1 VYILGNLVIKVLQVK
16 SNHSIILNAGIFG
29 KLCYSEGELFFCFSK
44 ESDMNDSAVNMD
56 AQSLLKP
63 LPKAFNKKKFTIS
76 YGVVNNPV
84 LSEIQNLSKKQCLG
98 KNPWPEIDK
107 INAWMITAETATFM
121 KWGGLGMIASELP
134 EAFNAAFGSNGDRLS
149 VVTPLYVGDTGKKKA
164 SLAGNI
170 YLGGE
175 NKQIQ
180 LKKAKVIVV
189 PFVGDR
195 QTLNKYKVTVYTGSF
210 NDTDYIFL
218 ENERFF
224 SINPHKDNPSAQD
237 GCYVMNQFGIN
248 EVERFA
254 FLSKAVY
261 ELLKEIFDGK
271 LNSIKAPNVIIAND
285 WHSGALSG
293 LTKYFTNA
301 QVEALRM
308 TPTLAEKLKTL
319 PIVHIAHHLG
329 YQGWD
334 YDNTSKILNSL
345 YENTATL
352 VFKNAKAIK
361 NSNPRAVN
369 TLIVSDCY
377 NQASCN
383 FHLADRVVT
392 VSKNYME
399 EVSKELGF
407 GFDFRDILKIR
418 KDHRNFFGIV
428 NGYEK
433 KLISPNRNKIE
444 AVNTY
449 FKDFDFKVF
458 DEHMLETKNHNKVEF
473 IRLISKIASDSDY
486 KKSVIPL
493 IDTYQFED
501 ISKSVKNPAET
512 PIFCATSRLV
522 EQKGYD
528 IAAQAILKLVHE
540 FDNVEKELPVFVM
553 GGAGD
558 DVNFAVLTGLKDKV
572 SQINPEA
579 GKRIFVFCGYRDQF
593 AYAVQLASDF
603 YLMPCRFEPCGL
615 TQMEA
620 MAKGALPVAMSTGG
634 LVDTIDD
641 GINGFRTE
649 VFFTEG
655 RRVYGSNLTAKRL
668 KNNVNAYAETLSKAL
683 NTFYNN
689 PETIMQMKK
698 NAMVKD
704 FGWDVEGGSLYK
716 YYNLLRFGH
725 L

>member
-1 VYILGNLVIKVLQVK
+1 M
-16 SNHSIILNAGIFG
+16 NA
-29 KLCYSEGELFFCFSK
+29 
-44 ESDMNDSAVNMD
+44 NAVNFD
-56 AQSLLKP
+56 VQNQLRS
-63 LPKAFNKKKFTIS
+63 LPKAFNKKKFVLS
-76 YGVVNNPV
+76 YNVVNNPI

-98 KNPWPEIDK
+98 KNPWPEIQK
-107 INAWMITAETATFM
+107 INSWMISAETATFM

-134 EAFNAAFGSNGDRLS
+134 EVFNHVFGKNGEQLS
-149 VVTPLYVGDTGKKKA
+149 VVTPMYLGDTKKKKA
-164 SLAGNI
+164 AFEGDV
-170 YLGGE
+170 YTGTE
-175 NKQIQ
+175 NKKIQ
-180 LKKAKVIVV
+180 LKKIRVITV
-189 PFVGDR
+189 PFAADR
-195 QTLNKYKVTVYTGSF
+195 PALHKFKVTVYTGVF
-210 NDTDYIFL
+210 NNTNYIFL
-218 ENERFF
+218 ANDRFF
-224 SINPHKDNPSAQD
+224 SINPHPDNPSAQD
-237 GCYVMNQFGIN
+237 GCYVMNEFGIN

-254 FLSKAVY
+254 FFSKAVY
-261 ELLKEIFDGK
+261 ELLKEIFEGK
-271 LNSIKAPNVIIAND
+271 IKDISRPNVLIAND

-293 LTKYFTNA
+293 LTKYFTKA
-301 QVEALRM
+301 QIEAQRM
-308 TPTLAEKLKTL
+308 SPELAEKMKAL
-319 PIVHIAHHLG
+319 PIVHVAHHLG

-334 YDNTSKILNSL
+334 YDNTSRILNSL

-361 NSNPRAVN
+361 NSNPRATN

-433 KLISPNRNKIE
+433 KLISPNKEKIE
-444 AVNTY
+444 GLNTY
-449 FKDFDFKVF
+449 FQGFDFRVF
-458 DEHMLETKNHNKVEF
+458 DENSLEAKNHNKAEF
-473 IRLISKIASDSDY
+473 IKLISKIAADPDY

-493 IDTYQFED
+493 IDIYKFED
-501 ISKSVKNPAET
+501 ISQSVKNPAET

-528 IAAQAILKLVHE
+528 IAAQAILKLIHE
-540 FDNVEKELPVFVM
+540 FDDFKKELPIFVM

-558 DVNFAVLTGLKDKV
+558 DTNFAILTHLKDKI
-572 SQINPEA
+572 SQINPKA
-579 GKRIFVFCGYRDQF
+579 GERIFVFRGYRDQF

-634 LVDTIDD
+634 LVDTVDD
-641 GINGFRTE
+641 GVNGFRTE

-655 RRVYGSNLTAKRL
+655 RRVYGNNLTAKRL
-668 KNNVNAYAETLSKAL
+668 KNNVNAYAETLQKVL
-683 NTFYNN
+683 DTFYNN
-689 PETIMQMKK
+689 PQTITEMKK
-698 NAMVKD
+698 NAMIKN
-704 FGWDVEGGSLYK
+704 FGWDVEDGSLYK

>member
-1 VYILGNLVIKVLQVK
+1 M
-16 SNHSIILNAGIFG
+16 NA
-29 KLCYSEGELFFCFSK
+29 
-44 ESDMNDSAVNMD
+44 NAVNFDIQNM
-56 AQSLLKP
+56 LKP
-63 LPKAFNKKKFTIS
+63 LSRAFNKKKLVLS
-76 YGVVNNPV
+76 YGVVNNPI

-98 KNPWPEIDK
+98 KSPWPEINK
-107 INAWMITAETATFM
+107 INSWMISAETATFM

-134 EAFNAAFGSNGDRLS
+134 ESFNTVFGKNGDCLT
-149 VVTPLYVGDTGKKKA
+149 VVTPLYLGDTKKKKA
-164 SLAGNI
+164 SLDGEVYTGA
-170 YLGGE
+170 E
-175 NKQIQ
+175 NKQIK
-180 LKKAKVIVV
+180 LKKIKVITV
-189 PFVGDR
+189 PFAGDR
-195 QTLNKYKVTVYTGSF
+195 QALNKYKVTVYTGKF
-210 NDTDYIFL
+210 ENTDYIFL
-218 ENERFF
+218 SNDRFF
-224 SINPHKDNPSAQD
+224 SINPHPNNPPAQD
-237 GCYVMNQFGIN
+237 GCYVMNEFGIN

-271 LNSIKAPNVIIAND
+271 IKEIIEPNAVIAND

-301 QVEALRM
+301 QVESQRM
-308 TPTLAEKLKTL
+308 KPDLADKLKNL
-319 PIVHIAHHLG
+319 PIVHVAHHLG

-433 KLISPNRNKIE
+433 KLISPNKDKIE
-444 AVNTY
+444 GLNKY
-449 FKDFDFKVF
+449 FKGFDFKIY
-458 DEHMLETKNHNKVEF
+458 DENALEAKNHNKAEF
-473 IRLISKIASDSDY
+473 IRLISKIAADPDY
-486 KKSVIPL
+486 KQEVIPL
-493 IDTYQFED
+493 IDTYKFDD
-501 ISKSVKNPAET
+501 IAKSVKNLAET

-528 IAAQAILKLVHE
+528 IAAQAILKLVQDFE
-540 FDNVEKELPVFVM
+540 KLKKELPIFVM

-558 DVNFAVLTGLKDKV
+558 SNNYEILTKLKDKV
-572 SQINPEA
+572 AEINAEA
-579 GKRIFVFCGYRDQF
+579 GRRIFVFRGYRDQF
-593 AYAVQLASDF
+593 AYAIQLAADF

-620 MAKGALPVAMSTGG
+620 MAKGTLPVAMSTGG
-634 LVDTIDD
+634 LVDTVED
-641 GINGFRTE
+641 GVNGFRTE

-668 KNNVNAYAETLSKAL
+668 KNNVNAYAETLQKAL
-683 NTFYNN
+683 DIFYNK
-689 PETIMQMKK
+689 PETITEMKR

-704 FGWDVEGGSLYK
+704 FGWDVEGGSVYK

>member
-1 VYILGNLVIKVLQVK
+1 M
-16 SNHSIILNAGIFG
+16 NA
-29 KLCYSEGELFFCFSK
+29 
-44 ESDMNDSAVNMD
+44 NAVNFD
-56 AQSLLKP
+56 VQNQLRP
-63 LPKAFNKKKFTIS
+63 LPKAFNKKKFVLS
-76 YGVVNNPV
+76 YNVVNNPI

-98 KNPWPEIDK
+98 KNPWPEIQK
-107 INAWMITAETATFM
+107 INSWMISAETATFM

-134 EAFNAAFGSNGDRLS
+134 EVFNHVFGKNGEQLS
-149 VVTPLYVGDTGKKKA
+149 VVTPMYLGDTKKKKA
-164 SLAGNI
+164 AFEGDV
-170 YLGGE
+170 YTGTE
-175 NKQIQ
+175 NKKIQ
-180 LKKAKVIVV
+180 LKKIRVITV
-189 PFVGDR
+189 PFAADR
-195 QTLNKYKVTVYTGSF
+195 PALHKFKVTVYTGVF
-210 NDTDYIFL
+210 NNTNYIFL
-218 ENERFF
+218 ANDRFF
-224 SINPHKDNPSAQD
+224 SINPHPDNPSAQD
-237 GCYVMNQFGIN
+237 GCYVMNEFGIN

-254 FLSKAVY
+254 FFSKAVY
-261 ELLKEIFDGK
+261 ELLKEIFEGK
-271 LNSIKAPNVIIAND
+271 IKDISRPNVLIAND

-293 LTKYFTNA
+293 LTKYFTKA
-301 QVEALRM
+301 QIEAQRM
-308 TPTLAEKLKTL
+308 SPELAEKMKAL
-319 PIVHIAHHLG
+319 PIVHVAHHLG

-334 YDNTSKILNSL
+334 YDNTSRILNSL

-361 NSNPRAVN
+361 NSNPRATN

-433 KLISPNRNKIE
+433 KLISPNKEKIE
-444 AVNTY
+444 GLNTY
-449 FKDFDFKVF
+449 FQGFDFRVF
-458 DEHMLETKNHNKVEF
+458 DENSLEAKNHNKAEF
-473 IRLISKIASDSDY
+473 IKLISKIAADPDY

-493 IDTYQFED
+493 IDIYKFED
-501 ISKSVKNPAET
+501 ISQSVKNPAET

-528 IAAQAILKLVHE
+528 IAAQAILKLIHE
-540 FDNVEKELPVFVM
+540 FDDFKKELPIFVM

-558 DVNFAVLTGLKDKV
+558 DTNFAILTHLKDKI
-572 SQINPEA
+572 SQINPKA
-579 GKRIFVFCGYRDQF
+579 GDRIFVFRGYRDQF

-634 LVDTIDD
+634 LVDTVDD
-641 GINGFRTE
+641 GVNGFRTE

-655 RRVYGSNLTAKRL
+655 RRVYGNNLTAKRL
-668 KNNVNAYAETLSKAL
+668 KNNVNAYAETLQKVL
-683 NTFYNN
+683 DTFYNN
-689 PETIMQMKK
+689 PQTITEMKK
-698 NAMVKD
+698 NAMIKN
-704 FGWDVEGGSLYK
+704 FGWDVEDGSLYK
-716 YYNLLRFGH
+716 YYHLLRFGH

>member
-1 VYILGNLVIKVLQVK
+1 M
-16 SNHSIILNAGIFG
+16 NA
-29 KLCYSEGELFFCFSK
+29 
-44 ESDMNDSAVNMD
+44 NAVNFD
-56 AQSLLKP
+56 VQNQLRP
-63 LPKAFNKKKFTIS
+63 LPKAFNKKKFVLS
-76 YGVVNNPV
+76 YNVVNNPI

-98 KNPWPEIDK
+98 KNPWPEIQK
-107 INAWMITAETATFM
+107 INSWMISAETATFM

-134 EAFNAAFGSNGDRLS
+134 EVFNHVFGKNGEQLS
-149 VVTPLYVGDTGKKKA
+149 VVTPMYLGDTKKKKA
-164 SLAGNI
+164 AFEGDV
-170 YLGGE
+170 YTGTE
-175 NKQIQ
+175 NKKIQ
-180 LKKAKVIVV
+180 LKKIRVITV
-189 PFVGDR
+189 PFAADR
-195 QTLNKYKVTVYTGSF
+195 PALHKFKVTVYTGVF
-210 NDTDYIFL
+210 NNTNYIFL
-218 ENERFF
+218 ANDRFF
-224 SINPHKDNPSAQD
+224 SINPHPNNPSAQD
-237 GCYVMNQFGIN
+237 GCYVMNEFGIN

-254 FLSKAVY
+254 FFSKAVY
-261 ELLKEIFDGK
+261 ELLKEIFEGK
-271 LNSIKAPNVIIAND
+271 IKDISRPNVLIAND

-293 LTKYFTNA
+293 LTKYFTKA
-301 QVEALRM
+301 QIEAQRM
-308 TPTLAEKLKTL
+308 SPELAEKMKSL
-319 PIVHIAHHLG
+319 PIVHVAHHLG

-334 YDNTSKILNSL
+334 YDNTSRILNSL

-361 NSNPRAVN
+361 NSNPRATN

-377 NQASCN
+377 NQSSCN

-433 KLISPNRNKIE
+433 KLISPNKEKIE
-444 AVNTY
+444 GLNTY
-449 FKDFDFKVF
+449 FQGFDFRVF
-458 DEHMLETKNHNKVEF
+458 DENSLEAKNHNKAEF
-473 IRLISKIASDSDY
+473 IKLISKIAADPDY

-493 IDTYQFED
+493 IDIYKFED
-501 ISKSVKNPAET
+501 ISQSVKNPAET

-528 IAAQAILKLVHE
+528 IAAQAILKLIHE
-540 FDNVEKELPVFVM
+540 FDDFKKELPIFVM

-558 DVNFAVLTGLKDKV
+558 DTNFAILTHLKDKI
-572 SQINPEA
+572 SQINPKA
-579 GKRIFVFCGYRDQF
+579 GERIFVFRGYRDQF

-634 LVDTIDD
+634 LVDTVDD
-641 GINGFRTE
+641 GVNGFRTE

-655 RRVYGSNLTAKRL
+655 RRVYGNNLTAKRL
-668 KNNVNAYAETLSKAL
+668 KNNVNAYAETLQKVL
-683 NTFYNN
+683 DTFYNN
-689 PETIMQMKK
+689 PQTITEMKK
-698 NAMVKD
+698 NAMIKN
-704 FGWDVEGGSLYK
+704 FGWDVEDGSLYK

>member
-1 VYILGNLVIKVLQVK
+1 M
-16 SNHSIILNAGIFG
+16 NA
-29 KLCYSEGELFFCFSK
+29 
-44 ESDMNDSAVNMD
+44 NAVNFD
-56 AQSLLKP
+56 VQNQLRP
-63 LPKAFNKKKFTIS
+63 LPKAFNKKKFVLS
-76 YGVVNNPV
+76 YNVVNNPI

-98 KNPWPEIDK
+98 KNPWPEIQK
-107 INAWMITAETATFM
+107 INSWMISAETATFM

-134 EAFNAAFGSNGDRLS
+134 EVFNHVFGKNGEQLS
-149 VVTPLYVGDTGKKKA
+149 VVTPMYLGDTKKKKA
-164 SLAGNI
+164 AFEGDV
-170 YLGGE
+170 YTGTE
-175 NKQIQ
+175 NKKIQ
-180 LKKAKVIVV
+180 LKKIRVITV
-189 PFVGDR
+189 PFAADR
-195 QTLNKYKVTVYTGSF
+195 PALHKFKVTVYTGVF
-210 NDTDYIFL
+210 NNTNYIFL
-218 ENERFF
+218 ANDRFF
-224 SINPHKDNPSAQD
+224 SINPHPDNPSAQD
-237 GCYVMNQFGIN
+237 GCYVMNEFGIN

-254 FLSKAVY
+254 FFSKAVY
-261 ELLKEIFDGK
+261 ELLKEIFEGK
-271 LNSIKAPNVIIAND
+271 IKDISRPNVLIAND

-293 LTKYFTNA
+293 LTKYFTKA
-301 QVEALRM
+301 QIEAQRM
-308 TPTLAEKLKTL
+308 SPELAEKMKAL
-319 PIVHIAHHLG
+319 PIVHVAHHLG

-334 YDNTSKILNSL
+334 YDNTSRILNSL

-361 NSNPRAVN
+361 NSNPRATN

-433 KLISPNRNKIE
+433 KLISPNKEKIE
-444 AVNTY
+444 GLDTY
-449 FKDFDFKVF
+449 FQGFDFRVF
-458 DEHMLETKNHNKVEF
+458 DENSLEAKNHNKAEF
-473 IRLISKIASDSDY
+473 IKLISKIAADPDY

-493 IDTYQFED
+493 IDIYKFED
-501 ISKSVKNPAET
+501 ISQSVKNPAET

-528 IAAQAILKLVHE
+528 IAAQAILKLIHE
-540 FDNVEKELPVFVM
+540 FDDFKKELPIFVM

-558 DVNFAVLTGLKDKV
+558 DTNFAILTHLKDKI
-572 SQINPEA
+572 SQINPKA
-579 GKRIFVFCGYRDQF
+579 GERIFVFRGYRDQF

-634 LVDTIDD
+634 LVDTVDD
-641 GINGFRTE
+641 GVNGFRTE

-655 RRVYGSNLTAKRL
+655 RRVYGNNLTAKRL
-668 KNNVNAYAETLSKAL
+668 KNNVNAYAETLQKVL
-683 NTFYNN
+683 DTFYNN
-689 PETIMQMKK
+689 PQTITEMKK
-698 NAMVKD
+698 NAMIKN
-704 FGWDVEGGSLYK
+704 FGWDVEDGSLYK

>member
-1 VYILGNLVIKVLQVK
+1 M
-16 SNHSIILNAGIFG
+16 NA
-29 KLCYSEGELFFCFSK
+29 
-44 ESDMNDSAVNMD
+44 NAVNFD
-56 AQSLLKP
+56 VQNQLRP
-63 LPKAFNKKKFTIS
+63 LPKAFNKKKFVLS
-76 YGVVNNPV
+76 YNVVNNPI

-98 KNPWPEIDK
+98 KNPWPEIQK
-107 INAWMITAETATFM
+107 INSWMISAETATFM

-134 EAFNAAFGSNGDRLS
+134 EVFNHVFGKNGEQLS
-149 VVTPLYVGDTGKKKA
+149 VVTPMYLGDTKKKKA
-164 SLAGNI
+164 AFEGDV
-170 YLGGE
+170 YTGTE
-175 NKQIQ
+175 NKKIQ
-180 LKKAKVIVV
+180 LKKIRVITV
-189 PFVGDR
+189 PFAADR
-195 QTLNKYKVTVYTGSF
+195 PALHKFKVTVYTGVF
-210 NDTDYIFL
+210 NNTNYIFL
-218 ENERFF
+218 ANDRFF
-224 SINPHKDNPSAQD
+224 SINPHPDNPSAQD
-237 GCYVMNQFGIN
+237 GCYVMNEFGIN

-254 FLSKAVY
+254 FFSKAVY
-261 ELLKEIFDGK
+261 ELLKEIFEGK
-271 LNSIKAPNVIIAND
+271 IKDISRPNVLIAND

-293 LTKYFTNA
+293 LTKYFTKA
-301 QVEALRM
+301 QIEAQRM
-308 TPTLAEKLKTL
+308 SPELAEKMKAL
-319 PIVHIAHHLG
+319 PIVHVAHHLG

-334 YDNTSKILNSL
+334 YDNTSRILNSL

-361 NSNPRAVN
+361 NSNPRATN

-433 KLISPNRNKIE
+433 KLISPNKEKIE
-444 AVNTY
+444 GLNTY
-449 FKDFDFKVF
+449 FQGFDFRVF
-458 DEHMLETKNHNKVEF
+458 DENSLEAKNHNKAEF
-473 IRLISKIASDSDY
+473 IKLISKIAADPDY

-493 IDTYQFED
+493 IDIYKFED
-501 ISKSVKNPAET
+501 ISQSVKNPAET

-528 IAAQAILKLVHE
+528 IAAQAILKLIHE
-540 FDNVEKELPVFVM
+540 FDDFKKELPIFVM

-558 DVNFAVLTGLKDKV
+558 DTNFAILTHLKDKI
-572 SQINPEA
+572 SQINPKA
-579 GKRIFVFCGYRDQF
+579 GERIFVFRGYRDQF

-634 LVDTIDD
+634 LVDT
-641 GINGFRTE
+641 G
-649 VFFTEG
+649 
-655 RRVYGSNLTAKRL
+655 
-668 KNNVNAYAETLSKAL
+668 
-683 NTFYNN
+683 
-689 PETIMQMKK
+689 
-698 NAMVKD
+698 
-704 FGWDVEGGSLYK
+704 
-716 YYNLLRFGH
+716 
-725 L
+725 

>member
-1 VYILGNLVIKVLQVK
+1 M
-16 SNHSIILNAGIFG
+16 NA
-29 KLCYSEGELFFCFSK
+29 
-44 ESDMNDSAVNMD
+44 NAVNFD
-56 AQSLLKP
+56 VQNQLRP
-63 LPKAFNKKKFTIS
+63 LPKAFNKKKFVLS
-76 YGVVNNPV
+76 YNVVNNPI

-98 KNPWPEIDK
+98 KNPWPEIQK
-107 INAWMITAETATFM
+107 INSWMISAETATFM

-134 EAFNAAFGSNGDRLS
+134 EVFNHVFGKNGEQLS
-149 VVTPLYVGDTGKKKA
+149 VVTPMYLGDTKKKKA
-164 SLAGNI
+164 AFEGDV
-170 YLGGE
+170 YTGTE
-175 NKQIQ
+175 NKKIQ
-180 LKKAKVIVV
+180 LKKIRVITV
-189 PFVGDR
+189 PFAADR
-195 QTLNKYKVTVYTGSF
+195 PALHKFKVTVYTGVF
-210 NDTDYIFL
+210 NNTNYIFL
-218 ENERFF
+218 ANDRFF
-224 SINPHKDNPSAQD
+224 SINPHPDNPSAQD
-237 GCYVMNQFGIN
+237 GCYVMNEFGIN

-254 FLSKAVY
+254 FFSKAVY
-261 ELLKEIFDGK
+261 ELLKEIFEGK
-271 LNSIKAPNVIIAND
+271 IKDISRPNVLIAND

-301 QVEALRM
+301 QIEAQRM
-308 TPTLAEKLKTL
+308 SPELAEKMKAL
-319 PIVHIAHHLG
+319 PIVHVAHHLG

-334 YDNTSKILNSL
+334 YDNTSRILNSL

-361 NSNPRAVN
+361 NSNPRATN

-433 KLISPNRNKIE
+433 KLISPNKEKIE
-444 AVNTY
+444 GLNTY
-449 FKDFDFKVF
+449 FQGFDFRVF
-458 DEHMLETKNHNKVEF
+458 DENSLEAKNHNKAEF
-473 IRLISKIASDSDY
+473 IKLISKIAADPDY

-493 IDTYQFED
+493 IDIYKFED
-501 ISKSVKNPAET
+501 ISQSVKNPAET

-528 IAAQAILKLVHE
+528 IAAQAILKLIHE
-540 FDNVEKELPVFVM
+540 FDDFKKELPIFVM

-558 DVNFAVLTGLKDKV
+558 DTNFAILTHLKDKI
-572 SQINPEA
+572 SQINPKA
-579 GKRIFVFCGYRDQF
+579 GERIFVFRGYRDQF

-634 LVDTIDD
+634 LVDTVDD
-641 GINGFRTE
+641 GVNGFRTE

-655 RRVYGSNLTAKRL
+655 RRVYGNNLTAKRL
-668 KNNVNAYAETLSKAL
+668 KNNVNAYAETLQKVL
-683 NTFYNN
+683 DTFYNN
-689 PETIMQMKK
+689 PQTITEMKK
-698 NAMVKD
+698 NAMIKN
-704 FGWDVEGGSLYK
+704 FGWDVEDGSLYK

>member
-1 VYILGNLVIKVLQVK
+1 M
-16 SNHSIILNAGIFG
+16 NA
-29 KLCYSEGELFFCFSK
+29 
-44 ESDMNDSAVNMD
+44 NAVNFD
-56 AQSLLKP
+56 VQNQLRP
-63 LPKAFNKKKFTIS
+63 LPKAFNKKKFVLS
-76 YGVVNNPV
+76 YNVVNNPI

-98 KNPWPEIDK
+98 KNPWPEIQK
-107 INAWMITAETATFM
+107 INSWMISAETATFM

-134 EAFNAAFGSNGDRLS
+134 EVFNHVFGKNGEQLS
-149 VVTPLYVGDTGKKKA
+149 VVTPMYLGDTKKKKA
-164 SLAGNI
+164 AFEGDI
-170 YLGGE
+170 YTGTE
-175 NKQIQ
+175 NKKIQ
-180 LKKAKVIVV
+180 LKKIRVITV
-189 PFVGDR
+189 PFAADR
-195 QTLNKYKVTVYTGSF
+195 PALHKFKVTVYTGVF
-210 NDTDYIFL
+210 NNTNYIFL
-218 ENERFF
+218 ANDRFF
-224 SINPHKDNPSAQD
+224 SINPHPDNPSAQD
-237 GCYVMNQFGIN
+237 GCYVMNEFGIN

-254 FLSKAVY
+254 FFSKVVY
-261 ELLKEIFDGK
+261 ELLKEIFEGK
-271 LNSIKAPNVIIAND
+271 IKDISRPNVLIAND

-293 LTKYFTNA
+293 LTKYFTKA
-301 QVEALRM
+301 QIEAQRM
-308 TPTLAEKLKTL
+308 SPELAEKMKAL
-319 PIVHIAHHLG
+319 PIVHVAHHLG

-334 YDNTSKILNSL
+334 YDNTSRILNSL

-361 NSNPRAVN
+361 NSNPRATN

-433 KLISPNRNKIE
+433 KLISPNKEKIE
-444 AVNTY
+444 GLNTY
-449 FKDFDFKVF
+449 FQGFDFRVF
-458 DEHMLETKNHNKVEF
+458 DENSLEAKNHNKAEF
-473 IRLISKIASDSDY
+473 IKLISKIAADPDY

-493 IDTYQFED
+493 IDIYKFED
-501 ISKSVKNPAET
+501 ISQSVKNPAET

-528 IAAQAILKLVHE
+528 IAAQAILKLIHE
-540 FDNVEKELPVFVM
+540 FDDFKKELPIFVM

-558 DVNFAVLTGLKDKV
+558 DTNFAILTHLKDKI
-572 SQINPEA
+572 SQINPKA
-579 GKRIFVFCGYRDQF
+579 GERIFVFRGYRDQF

-634 LVDTIDD
+634 LVDTVDD
-641 GINGFRTE
+641 GVNGFRTE

-655 RRVYGSNLTAKRL
+655 RRVYGNNLTAKRL
-668 KNNVNAYAETLSKAL
+668 KNNVNAYAETLQKVL
-683 NTFYNN
+683 DTFYNN
-689 PETIMQMKK
+689 PQTITEMKK
-698 NAMVKD
+698 NAMIKN
-704 FGWDVEGGSLYK
+704 FGWDVEDGSLYK

>member
-1 VYILGNLVIKVLQVK
+1 M
-16 SNHSIILNAGIFG
+16 NA
-29 KLCYSEGELFFCFSK
+29 
-44 ESDMNDSAVNMD
+44 NAVNFD
-56 AQSLLKP
+56 VQNQLRP
-63 LPKAFNKKKFTIS
+63 LPKAFNKKKFVLS
-76 YGVVNNPV
+76 YNVVNNPI

-98 KNPWPEIDK
+98 KNPWPEIQK
-107 INAWMITAETATFM
+107 INSWMISAETATFM

-134 EAFNAAFGSNGDRLS
+134 EVFNHVFGKNGEQLS
-149 VVTPLYVGDTGKKKA
+149 VVTPMYLGDTKKKKA
-164 SLAGNI
+164 AFEGDV
-170 YLGGE
+170 YTGTE
-175 NKQIQ
+175 NKKIQ
-180 LKKAKVIVV
+180 LKKIRVITV
-189 PFVGDR
+189 PFAADR
-195 QTLNKYKVTVYTGSF
+195 PALHKFKVTVYTGVF
-210 NDTDYIFL
+210 NNTNYIFL
-218 ENERFF
+218 ANDRFF
-224 SINPHKDNPSAQD
+224 SINPHPDNPSAQD
-237 GCYVMNQFGIN
+237 GCYVMNEFGIN

-254 FLSKAVY
+254 FFSKAVY
-261 ELLKEIFDGK
+261 ELLKEIFEGK
-271 LNSIKAPNVIIAND
+271 IKDISRPNVLIAND

-293 LTKYFTNA
+293 LTKYFTKA
-301 QVEALRM
+301 QIEAQRM
-308 TPTLAEKLKTL
+308 SPELAEKMKAL
-319 PIVHIAHHLG
+319 PIVHVAHHLG

-334 YDNTSKILNSL
+334 YDNTSRILNSL

-361 NSNPRAVN
+361 NSNPRATN

-433 KLISPNRNKIE
+433 KLISPNKEKIE
-444 AVNTY
+444 GLNTY
-449 FKDFDFKVF
+449 FQGFDFRVF
-458 DEHMLETKNHNKVEF
+458 DENSLEAKNHNKAEF
-473 IRLISKIASDSDY
+473 IKLISKIAADPDY

-493 IDTYQFED
+493 IDIYKFED
-501 ISKSVKNPAET
+501 ISQSVKNPAET

-528 IAAQAILKLVHE
+528 IAAQAILKLIHE
-540 FDNVEKELPVFVM
+540 FDDFKKELPIFVM

-558 DVNFAVLTGLKDKV
+558 DTNFAILTHLKDKI
-572 SQINPEA
+572 SQINPKA
-579 GKRIFVFCGYRDQF
+579 GERIFVFRGYRDQF

-634 LVDTIDD
+634 LVDTVDD
-641 GINGFRTE
+641 GVNGFRTE

-655 RRVYGSNLTAKRL
+655 RRVYGNNLTAKRL
-668 KNNVNAYAETLSKAL
+668 KNNVNAYAETLQKVL
-683 NTFYNN
+683 DTFYNN
-689 PETIMQMKK
+689 PQTITEMKK
-698 NAMVKD
+698 NAMIKN
-704 FGWDVEGGSLYK
+704 FGWDVEDGALYK

>member
-1 VYILGNLVIKVLQVK
+1 M
-16 SNHSIILNAGIFG
+16 NA
-29 KLCYSEGELFFCFSK
+29 
-44 ESDMNDSAVNMD
+44 NAVNFD
-56 AQSLLKP
+56 VQNQLRP
-63 LPKAFNKKKFTIS
+63 LPKAFNKKKFVLS
-76 YGVVNNPV
+76 YNVVNNPI

-98 KNPWPEIDK
+98 KNPWPEIQK
-107 INAWMITAETATFM
+107 INSWMISAETATFM

-134 EAFNAAFGSNGDRLS
+134 EVFNHVFGKNGEQLS
-149 VVTPLYVGDTGKKKA
+149 VVTPMYLGDTKKKKA
-164 SLAGNI
+164 AFEGDV
-170 YLGGE
+170 YTGTE
-175 NKQIQ
+175 NKKIQ
-180 LKKAKVIVV
+180 LKKIRVITV
-189 PFVGDR
+189 PFAADR
-195 QTLNKYKVTVYTGSF
+195 PALHKFKVTVYTGVF
-210 NDTDYIFL
+210 NNTNYIFL
-218 ENERFF
+218 ANDRFF
-224 SINPHKDNPSAQD
+224 SINPHPDNPSAQD
-237 GCYVMNQFGIN
+237 GCYVMNEFGIN

-254 FLSKAVY
+254 FFSKAVY
-261 ELLKEIFDGK
+261 ELLKEIFEGK
-271 LNSIKAPNVIIAND
+271 IKDISRPNVLIAND

-293 LTKYFTNA
+293 LTKYFTKA
-301 QVEALRM
+301 QIEAQRM
-308 TPTLAEKLKTL
+308 SPELAEKMKAL
-319 PIVHIAHHLG
+319 PIVHVAHHLG

-334 YDNTSKILNSL
+334 YDNTSRILNSL

-361 NSNPRAVN
+361 NSNPRATN

-433 KLISPNRNKIE
+433 KLISPNKEKIE
-444 AVNTY
+444 GLNTY
-449 FKDFDFKVF
+449 FQGFDFRVF
-458 DEHMLETKNHNKVEF
+458 DENSLEAKNHNKSEF
-473 IRLISKIASDSDY
+473 IKLISKIAADPDY

-493 IDTYQFED
+493 IDIYKFED
-501 ISKSVKNPAET
+501 ISQSVKNPAET

-528 IAAQAILKLVHE
+528 IAAQAILKLIHE
-540 FDNVEKELPVFVM
+540 FDDFKKELPIFVM

-558 DVNFAVLTGLKDKV
+558 DTNFAILTHLKDKI
-572 SQINPEA
+572 SQINPKA
-579 GKRIFVFCGYRDQF
+579 GERIFVFRGYRDQF

-634 LVDTIDD
+634 LVDTVDD
-641 GINGFRTE
+641 GVNGFRTE

-655 RRVYGSNLTAKRL
+655 RRVYGNNLTAKRL
-668 KNNVNAYAETLSKAL
+668 KNNVNAYAETLQKVL
-683 NTFYNN
+683 DTFYNN
-689 PETIMQMKK
+689 PQTITEMKK
-698 NAMVKD
+698 NAMIKN
-704 FGWDVEGGSLYK
+704 FGWDVEDGSLYK

>member
-1 VYILGNLVIKVLQVK
+1 M
-16 SNHSIILNAGIFG
+16 NA
-29 KLCYSEGELFFCFSK
+29 
-44 ESDMNDSAVNMD
+44 NAVNFD
-56 AQSLLKP
+56 VQNQLRP
-63 LPKAFNKKKFTIS
+63 LPKAFNKKKFVLS
-76 YGVVNNPV
+76 YNVVNNPI

-98 KNPWPEIDK
+98 KNPWPEIQK
-107 INAWMITAETATFM
+107 INSWMISAETATFM

-134 EAFNAAFGSNGDRLS
+134 EVFNHVFGKNGEQLS
-149 VVTPLYVGDTGKKKA
+149 VVTPMYLGDTKKKKA
-164 SLAGNI
+164 AFEGDV
-170 YLGGE
+170 YTGTE
-175 NKQIQ
+175 NKKIQ
-180 LKKAKVIVV
+180 LKKIRVITV
-189 PFVGDR
+189 PFAADR
-195 QTLNKYKVTVYTGSF
+195 PALHKFKVTVYTGVF
-210 NDTDYIFL
+210 NNTNYIFL
-218 ENERFF
+218 ANDRFF
-224 SINPHKDNPSAQD
+224 SINPHPDNPSAQD
-237 GCYVMNQFGIN
+237 GCYVMNEFGIN

-254 FLSKAVY
+254 FFSKAVY
-261 ELLKEIFDGK
+261 ELLKEIFEGK
-271 LNSIKAPNVIIAND
+271 IKDISRPNVLIAND

-293 LTKYFTNA
+293 LTKYFTKA
-301 QVEALRM
+301 QIEAQRM
-308 TPTLAEKLKTL
+308 SPELAEKMKAL
-319 PIVHIAHHLG
+319 PIVHVAHHLG

-334 YDNTSKILNSL
+334 YDNTSRILNSL

-361 NSNPRAVN
+361 NSNPRATN

-418 KDHRNFFGIV
+418 KYHRNFFGIV

-433 KLISPNRNKIE
+433 KLISPNKEKIE
-444 AVNTY
+444 GLNTY
-449 FKDFDFKVF
+449 FQGFDFRVF
-458 DEHMLETKNHNKVEF
+458 DENSLEAKNHNKAEF
-473 IRLISKIASDSDY
+473 IKLISKIAADPDY

-493 IDTYQFED
+493 IDIYKFED
-501 ISKSVKNPAET
+501 ISQSVKNPAET

-528 IAAQAILKLVHE
+528 IAAQAILKLIHE
-540 FDNVEKELPVFVM
+540 FDDFKKELPIFVM

-558 DVNFAVLTGLKDKV
+558 DTNFAILTHLKDKI
-572 SQINPEA
+572 SQINPKA
-579 GKRIFVFCGYRDQF
+579 GERIFVFRGYRDQF

-634 LVDTIDD
+634 LVDTVDD
-641 GINGFRTE
+641 GVNGFRTE

-655 RRVYGSNLTAKRL
+655 RRVYGNNLTAKRL
-668 KNNVNAYAETLSKAL
+668 KNNVNAYAETLQKVL
-683 NTFYNN
+683 DTFYNN
-689 PETIMQMKK
+689 PQTITEMKK
-698 NAMVKD
+698 NAMIKN
-704 FGWDVEGGSLYK
+704 FGWDVEDGSLYK

>member
-1 VYILGNLVIKVLQVK
+1 M
-16 SNHSIILNAGIFG
+16 NA
-29 KLCYSEGELFFCFSK
+29 
-44 ESDMNDSAVNMD
+44 NAVNFD
-56 AQSLLKP
+56 VQNQLRP
-63 LPKAFNKKKFTIS
+63 LPKAFNKKKFVLS
-76 YGVVNNPV
+76 YNVVNNPI

-98 KNPWPEIDK
+98 KNPWPEIQK
-107 INAWMITAETATFM
+107 INSWMISAETATFM

-134 EAFNAAFGSNGDRLS
+134 EVFNHVFGKNGEQLS
-149 VVTPLYVGDTGKKKA
+149 VVTPMYLGDTKKKKA
-164 SLAGNI
+164 AFEGDV
-170 YLGGE
+170 YTGTE
-175 NKQIQ
+175 NKKIQ
-180 LKKAKVIVV
+180 LKKIRVITV
-189 PFVGDR
+189 PFAADR
-195 QTLNKYKVTVYTGSF
+195 PALHKFKVTVYTGVF
-210 NDTDYIFL
+210 NNTNYIFL
-218 ENERFF
+218 ANDRFF
-224 SINPHKDNPSAQD
+224 SINPHPDNPSAQD
-237 GCYVMNQFGIN
+237 GCYVMNEFGIN

-254 FLSKAVY
+254 FFSKAVY
-261 ELLKEIFDGK
+261 ELLKEIFEGK
-271 LNSIKAPNVIIAND
+271 IKDISRPNVLIAND

-293 LTKYFTNA
+293 LTKYFTKA
-301 QVEALRM
+301 QIEAQRM
-308 TPTLAEKLKTL
+308 SPELAEKMKAL
-319 PIVHIAHHLG
+319 PIVHVAHHLG

-334 YDNTSKILNSL
+334 YDNTSRILNSL

-361 NSNPRAVN
+361 NSNPRATN

-433 KLISPNRNKIE
+433 KLISPNKEKIE
-444 AVNTY
+444 GLNTY
-449 FKDFDFKVF
+449 FQGFDFRVF
-458 DEHMLETKNHNKVEF
+458 DENSLEAKNHNKAEF
-473 IRLISKIASDSDY
+473 IKLISKIAADPDY

-493 IDTYQFED
+493 IDIYKFED
-501 ISKSVKNPAET
+501 ISQSVKNPAET

-528 IAAQAILKLVHE
+528 IAAQAILKLIHE
-540 FDNVEKELPVFVM
+540 FDDFKKELPIFVM

-558 DVNFAVLTGLKDKV
+558 DTNFAILTHLKDKI
-572 SQINPEA
+572 SQINPKA
-579 GKRIFVFCGYRDQF
+579 GERIFVFRGYRDQF

-634 LVDTIDD
+634 LVDTVDD
-641 GINGFRTE
+641 GVNGFRTE

-655 RRVYGSNLTAKRL
+655 RRVYGNNLTAKRL
-668 KNNVNAYAETLSKAL
+668 KNNVNAYAETLQKVL
-683 NTFYNN
+683 DTFYNN
-689 PETIMQMKK
+689 PQTITEMKK
-698 NAMVKD
+698 MP
-704 FGWDVEGGSLYK
+704 
-716 YYNLLRFGH
+716 
-725 L
+725 

>member
-1 VYILGNLVIKVLQVK
+1 M
-16 SNHSIILNAGIFG
+16 NA
-29 KLCYSEGELFFCFSK
+29 
-44 ESDMNDSAVNMD
+44 NAVNFD
-56 AQSLLKP
+56 VQNQLRP
-63 LPKAFNKKKFTIS
+63 LPKAFNKKKFVLS
-76 YGVVNNPV
+76 YNVVNNPI

-98 KNPWPEIDK
+98 KNPWPEIQK
-107 INAWMITAETATFM
+107 INSWMISAETATFM

-134 EAFNAAFGSNGDRLS
+134 EVFNHVFGKNGEQLS
-149 VVTPLYVGDTGKKKA
+149 VVTPMYLGDTKKKKA
-164 SLAGNI
+164 AFEGDV
-170 YLGGE
+170 YTGTE
-175 NKQIQ
+175 NKKIQ
-180 LKKAKVIVV
+180 LKKIRVITV
-189 PFVGDR
+189 PFAADR
-195 QTLNKYKVTVYTGSF
+195 PALHKFKVTVYTGVF
-210 NDTDYIFL
+210 NNTNYIFL
-218 ENERFF
+218 ANDRFF
-224 SINPHKDNPSAQD
+224 SINPHPDNPSAQD
-237 GCYVMNQFGIN
+237 GCYVMNEFGIN

-254 FLSKAVY
+254 FFSKAVY
-261 ELLKEIFDGK
+261 ELLKEIFEGK
-271 LNSIKAPNVIIAND
+271 IKDISRPNVLIAND

-293 LTKYFTNA
+293 LTKYFTKA
-301 QVEALRM
+301 QIEAQRM
-308 TPTLAEKLKTL
+308 SPELAEKMKAL
-319 PIVHIAHHLG
+319 PIVHVAHHLG

-334 YDNTSKILNSL
+334 YDNTSRILNSL

-361 NSNPRAVN
+361 NSNPRATN

-433 KLISPNRNKIE
+433 KLISPNKEKIE
-444 AVNTY
+444 GLNTY
-449 FKDFDFKVF
+449 FQGFDFRVF
-458 DEHMLETKNHNKVEF
+458 DENSLEAKNHNKAEF
-473 IRLISKIASDSDY
+473 IKLISKIAADPDY

-493 IDTYQFED
+493 IDIYKFED
-501 ISKSVKNPAET
+501 ISQPVKNPAET

-528 IAAQAILKLVHE
+528 IAAQAILKLIHE
-540 FDNVEKELPVFVM
+540 FDDFKKELPIFVM

-558 DVNFAVLTGLKDKV
+558 DTNFAILTHLKDKI
-572 SQINPEA
+572 SQINPKA
-579 GKRIFVFCGYRDQF
+579 GERIFVFRGYRDQF

-634 LVDTIDD
+634 LVDTVDD
-641 GINGFRTE
+641 GVNGFRTE

-655 RRVYGSNLTAKRL
+655 RRVYGNNLTAKRL
-668 KNNVNAYAETLSKAL
+668 KNNVNAYAETLQKVL
-683 NTFYNN
+683 DTFYNN
-689 PETIMQMKK
+689 PQTITEMKK
-698 NAMVKD
+698 NAMIKN
-704 FGWDVEGGSLYK
+704 FGWDVEDGSLYK

>member
-1 VYILGNLVIKVLQVK
+1 M
-16 SNHSIILNAGIFG
+16 NA
-29 KLCYSEGELFFCFSK
+29 
-44 ESDMNDSAVNMD
+44 NAVNFD
-56 AQSLLKP
+56 VQNQLRL
-63 LPKAFNKKKFTIS
+63 LPKAFNKKKFVLS
-76 YGVVNNPV
+76 YNVVNNPI

-98 KNPWPEIDK
+98 KNPWPEIQK
-107 INAWMITAETATFM
+107 INSWMISAETATFM

-134 EAFNAAFGSNGDRLS
+134 EVFNHVFGKNGEQLS
-149 VVTPLYVGDTGKKKA
+149 VVTPMYLGDTKKKKA
-164 SLAGNI
+164 AFEGDV
-170 YLGGE
+170 YTGTE
-175 NKQIQ
+175 NKKIQ
-180 LKKAKVIVV
+180 LKKIRVITV
-189 PFVGDR
+189 PFAADR
-195 QTLNKYKVTVYTGSF
+195 PALHKFKVTVYTGVF
-210 NDTDYIFL
+210 NNTNYIFL
-218 ENERFF
+218 ANDRFF
-224 SINPHKDNPSAQD
+224 SINPHPDNPSAQD
-237 GCYVMNQFGIN
+237 GCYVMNEFGIN

-254 FLSKAVY
+254 FFSKAVY
-261 ELLKEIFDGK
+261 ELLKEIFEGK
-271 LNSIKAPNVIIAND
+271 IKDISRPNVLIAND

-293 LTKYFTNA
+293 LTKYFTKA
-301 QVEALRM
+301 QIEAQRM
-308 TPTLAEKLKTL
+308 SPELAEKMKAL
-319 PIVHIAHHLG
+319 PIVHVAHHLG

-334 YDNTSKILNSL
+334 YDNTSRILNSL

-361 NSNPRAVN
+361 NSNPRATN

-433 KLISPNRNKIE
+433 KLISPNKEKIE
-444 AVNTY
+444 GLNTY
-449 FKDFDFKVF
+449 FQGFDFRVF
-458 DEHMLETKNHNKVEF
+458 DENSLEAKNHNKAEF
-473 IRLISKIASDSDY
+473 IKLISKIAADPDY

-493 IDTYQFED
+493 IDIYKFED
-501 ISKSVKNPAET
+501 ISQSVKNPAET

-528 IAAQAILKLVHE
+528 IAAQAILKLIHE
-540 FDNVEKELPVFVM
+540 FDDFKKELPIFVM

-558 DVNFAVLTGLKDKV
+558 DTNFAILTHLKDKI
-572 SQINPEA
+572 SQINPKA
-579 GKRIFVFCGYRDQF
+579 GERIFVFRGYRDQF

-634 LVDTIDD
+634 LVDTVDD
-641 GINGFRTE
+641 GVNGFRTE

-655 RRVYGSNLTAKRL
+655 RRVYGNNLTAKRL
-668 KNNVNAYAETLSKAL
+668 KNNVNAYAETLQKVL
-683 NTFYNN
+683 DTFYNN
-689 PETIMQMKK
+689 PQTITEMKK
-698 NAMVKD
+698 NAMIKN
-704 FGWDVEGGSLYK
+704 FGWDVEDGSLYK

>member
-1 VYILGNLVIKVLQVK
+1 M
-16 SNHSIILNAGIFG
+16 NA
-29 KLCYSEGELFFCFSK
+29 
-44 ESDMNDSAVNMD
+44 NAVNFD
-56 AQSLLKP
+56 VQNQLRP
-63 LPKAFNKKKFTIS
+63 LPKAFNKKKFVLS
-76 YGVVNNPV
+76 YNVVNNPI

-98 KNPWPEIDK
+98 KNPWPEIQK
-107 INAWMITAETATFM
+107 INSWMISAETATFM

-134 EAFNAAFGSNGDRLS
+134 EVFNHVFGKNGEQLS
-149 VVTPLYVGDTGKKKA
+149 VVTPMYLGDTKKKKA
-164 SLAGNI
+164 AFEGDV
-170 YLGGE
+170 YTGTE
-175 NKQIQ
+175 NKKIQ
-180 LKKAKVIVV
+180 LKKIRVITV
-189 PFVGDR
+189 PFAADR
-195 QTLNKYKVTVYTGSF
+195 PALHKFKVTVYTGVF
-210 NDTDYIFL
+210 NNTNYIFL
-218 ENERFF
+218 ANDRFF
-224 SINPHKDNPSAQD
+224 SINPHPDNPSAQD
-237 GCYVMNQFGIN
+237 GCYVMNEFGIN

-254 FLSKAVY
+254 FFSKAVY
-261 ELLKEIFDGK
+261 ELLKEIFEGK
-271 LNSIKAPNVIIAND
+271 IKDISRPNVLIAND

-293 LTKYFTNA
+293 LTKYFTKA
-301 QVEALRM
+301 QIEAQRM
-308 TPTLAEKLKTL
+308 SPELAEKMKSL
-319 PIVHIAHHLG
+319 PIVHVAHHLG

-334 YDNTSKILNSL
+334 YDNTSRILNSL

-361 NSNPRAVN
+361 NSNPRATN

-433 KLISPNRNKIE
+433 KLISPNKEKIE
-444 AVNTY
+444 GLNTY
-449 FKDFDFKVF
+449 FQGFDFRVF
-458 DEHMLETKNHNKVEF
+458 DENSLEAKNHNKAEF
-473 IRLISKIASDSDY
+473 IKLISKIAADPDY
-486 KKSVIPL
+486 KKSDIPL
-493 IDTYQFED
+493 IDIYKFED
-501 ISKSVKNPAET
+501 ISQSVKNPAET

-528 IAAQAILKLVHE
+528 IAAQAILKLIHE
-540 FDNVEKELPVFVM
+540 FDDFKKELPIFVM

-558 DVNFAVLTGLKDKV
+558 DTNFAILTHLKDKI
-572 SQINPEA
+572 SQINPKA
-579 GKRIFVFCGYRDQF
+579 GERIFVFRGYRDQF

-634 LVDTIDD
+634 LVDTVDD
-641 GINGFRTE
+641 GVNGFRTE

-655 RRVYGSNLTAKRL
+655 RRVYGNNLTAKRL
-668 KNNVNAYAETLSKAL
+668 KNNVNAYAETLQKVL
-683 NTFYNN
+683 DTFYNN
-689 PETIMQMKK
+689 PQTITEMKK
-698 NAMVKD
+698 NAMIKN
-704 FGWDVEGGSLYK
+704 FGWDVEDGSLYK

>member
-1 VYILGNLVIKVLQVK
+1 M
-16 SNHSIILNAGIFG
+16 NA
-29 KLCYSEGELFFCFSK
+29 
-44 ESDMNDSAVNMD
+44 NAVNFD
-56 AQSLLKP
+56 VQNQLRP
-63 LPKAFNKKKFTIS
+63 LPKAFNKKKFVLS
-76 YGVVNNPV
+76 YNVVNNPI

-98 KNPWPEIDK
+98 KNPWPEIQK
-107 INAWMITAETATFM
+107 INSWMISAETATFM

-134 EAFNAAFGSNGDRLS
+134 EVFNHVFGKNGEQLS
-149 VVTPLYVGDTGKKKA
+149 VVTPMYLGDTKKKKA
-164 SLAGNI
+164 AFEGDV
-170 YLGGE
+170 YTGTE
-175 NKQIQ
+175 NKKIQ
-180 LKKAKVIVV
+180 LKKIRVITV
-189 PFVGDR
+189 PFAADR
-195 QTLNKYKVTVYTGSF
+195 PALHKFKVTVYTGVF
-210 NDTDYIFL
+210 NNTNYIFL
-218 ENERFF
+218 ANDRFF
-224 SINPHKDNPSAQD
+224 SINPHPDNPSAQD
-237 GCYVMNQFGIN
+237 GCYVMNEFGIN

-254 FLSKAVY
+254 FFSKAVY
-261 ELLKEIFDGK
+261 ELLKEIFEGK
-271 LNSIKAPNVIIAND
+271 IKDISRPNVLIAND

-293 LTKYFTNA
+293 LTKYFTKA
-301 QVEALRM
+301 QIEAQRM
-308 TPTLAEKLKTL
+308 SPELAEKMKAL
-319 PIVHIAHHLG
+319 PIVHVAHHLG

-334 YDNTSKILNSL
+334 YDNTSRILNSL

-361 NSNPRAVN
+361 NSNPRATN

-433 KLISPNRNKIE
+433 KLISPNKEKIE
-444 AVNTY
+444 GLNTY
-449 FKDFDFKVF
+449 FQGFDFRVF
-458 DEHMLETKNHNKVEF
+458 DENSLETKNHNKAEF
-473 IRLISKIASDSDY
+473 IKLISKIAADPDY

-493 IDTYQFED
+493 IDIYKFED
-501 ISKSVKNPAET
+501 ISQSVKNPAET

-528 IAAQAILKLVHE
+528 IAAQAILKLIHE
-540 FDNVEKELPVFVM
+540 FDDFKKELPIFVM

-558 DVNFAVLTGLKDKV
+558 DTNFAILTHLKDKI
-572 SQINPEA
+572 SQINPKA
-579 GKRIFVFCGYRDQF
+579 GERIFVFRGYRDQF

-634 LVDTIDD
+634 LVDTVDD
-641 GINGFRTE
+641 GVNGFRTE

-655 RRVYGSNLTAKRL
+655 RRVYGNNLTAKRL
-668 KNNVNAYAETLSKAL
+668 KNNVNAYAETLQKVL
-683 NTFYNN
+683 DTFYNN
-689 PETIMQMKK
+689 PQTITEMKK
-698 NAMVKD
+698 NAMIKN
-704 FGWDVEGGSLYK
+704 FGWDVEDGSLYK

>member
-1 VYILGNLVIKVLQVK
+1 M
-16 SNHSIILNAGIFG
+16 NA
-29 KLCYSEGELFFCFSK
+29 
-44 ESDMNDSAVNMD
+44 NAVNFD
-56 AQSLLKP
+56 VQNQLRP
-63 LPKAFNKKKFTIS
+63 LPKAFNKKKFVLS
-76 YGVVNNPV
+76 YNVVNNPI

-98 KNPWPEIDK
+98 KNPWPEIQK
-107 INAWMITAETATFM
+107 INSWMISAETATFM

-134 EAFNAAFGSNGDRLS
+134 EVFNHVFGKNGEQLS
-149 VVTPLYVGDTGKKKA
+149 VVTPMYLGDTKKKKA
-164 SLAGNI
+164 AFEGDV
-170 YLGGE
+170 YTGTE
-175 NKQIQ
+175 NKKIQ
-180 LKKAKVIVV
+180 LKKIRVITV
-189 PFVGDR
+189 PFAADR
-195 QTLNKYKVTVYTGSF
+195 PALHKFKVTVYTGVF
-210 NDTDYIFL
+210 NNTNYIFL
-218 ENERFF
+218 ANDRFF
-224 SINPHKDNPSAQD
+224 SINPHPDNPSAQD
-237 GCYVMNQFGIN
+237 GCYVMNEFGIN

-254 FLSKAVY
+254 FFSKAVY
-261 ELLKEIFDGK
+261 ELLKEIFEGK
-271 LNSIKAPNVIIAND
+271 IKDISRPNVLIAND

-293 LTKYFTNA
+293 LTKYFTKA
-301 QVEALRM
+301 QIEAQRM
-308 TPTLAEKLKTL
+308 SPELAEKMKAL
-319 PIVHIAHHLG
+319 PIVHVAHHLG

-334 YDNTSKILNSL
+334 YDNTSRILNSL

-361 NSNPRAVN
+361 NSNPRATN

-433 KLISPNRNKIE
+433 KLISPNKEKIE
-444 AVNTY
+444 GLNIY
-449 FKDFDFKVF
+449 FQGFDFRVF
-458 DEHMLETKNHNKVEF
+458 DENSLEAKNHNKAEF
-473 IRLISKIASDSDY
+473 IKLISKIAADPDY

-493 IDTYQFED
+493 IDIYKFED
-501 ISKSVKNPAET
+501 ISQSVKNPAET

-528 IAAQAILKLVHE
+528 IAAQAILKLIHE
-540 FDNVEKELPVFVM
+540 FDDFKKELPIFVM

-558 DVNFAVLTGLKDKV
+558 DTNFAILTHLKDKI
-572 SQINPEA
+572 SQINPKA
-579 GKRIFVFCGYRDQF
+579 GERIFVFRGYRDQF

-634 LVDTIDD
+634 LVDTVDD
-641 GINGFRTE
+641 GVNGFRTE

-655 RRVYGSNLTAKRL
+655 RRVYGNNLTAKRL
-668 KNNVNAYAETLSKAL
+668 KNNVNAYAETLQKVL
-683 NTFYNN
+683 DTFYNN
-689 PETIMQMKK
+689 PQTITEMKK
-698 NAMVKD
+698 NAMIKN
-704 FGWDVEGGSLYK
+704 FGWDVEDGSLYK

>member
-1 VYILGNLVIKVLQVK
+1 M
-16 SNHSIILNAGIFG
+16 NA
-29 KLCYSEGELFFCFSK
+29 
-44 ESDMNDSAVNMD
+44 NAVNFD
-56 AQSLLKP
+56 VQNQLRP
-63 LPKAFNKKKFTIS
+63 LPKAFNKKKFVLS
-76 YGVVNNPV
+76 YNVVNNPI

-98 KNPWPEIDK
+98 KNPWPEIQK
-107 INAWMITAETATFM
+107 INSWMISAETATFM

-134 EAFNAAFGSNGDRLS
+134 EVFNHVFGKNGEQLS
-149 VVTPLYVGDTGKKKA
+149 VVTPMYLGDTKKKKA
-164 SLAGNI
+164 AFEGDV
-170 YLGGE
+170 YTGTE
-175 NKQIQ
+175 NKKIQ
-180 LKKAKVIVV
+180 LKKIRVITV
-189 PFVGDR
+189 PFAADR
-195 QTLNKYKVTVYTGSF
+195 PALHKFKVTVYTGVF
-210 NDTDYIFL
+210 NNTNYIFL
-218 ENERFF
+218 ANDRFF
-224 SINPHKDNPSAQD
+224 SINPHPDNPSAQD
-237 GCYVMNQFGIN
+237 GCYVMNEFGIN

-254 FLSKAVY
+254 FFSKAVY
-261 ELLKEIFDGK
+261 ELLKEIFEGK
-271 LNSIKAPNVIIAND
+271 IKDISRPNVLIAND

-293 LTKYFTNA
+293 LTKYFTKA
-301 QVEALRM
+301 QIEAQRM
-308 TPTLAEKLKTL
+308 SPELAEKMKAL
-319 PIVHIAHHLG
+319 PIVHVAHHLG

-334 YDNTSKILNSL
+334 YDNTSRILNSL

-361 NSNPRAVN
+361 NSNPRATN

-433 KLISPNRNKIE
+433 KLISPNKEKIE
-444 AVNTY
+444 GLNTY
-449 FKDFDFKVF
+449 FQGFDFRVF
-458 DEHMLETKNHNKVEF
+458 DENSLEAKNHNKAEF
-473 IRLISKIASDSDY
+473 IKLISKIAADPDY

-493 IDTYQFED
+493 IDIYKFED
-501 ISKSVKNPAET
+501 ISQSVKNPAET

-528 IAAQAILKLVHE
+528 IAAQAILKLIHE
-540 FDNVEKELPVFVM
+540 FDDFKKELPIFVM

-558 DVNFAVLTGLKDKV
+558 DTNFAILTHLKDKI
-572 SQINPEA
+572 SQINPKA
-579 GKRIFVFCGYRDQF
+579 GERIFVFRGYRDQF

-634 LVDTIDD
+634 LVDTGDD
-641 GINGFRTE
+641 GVNGFRTE

-655 RRVYGSNLTAKRL
+655 RRVYGNNLTAKRL
-668 KNNVNAYAETLSKAL
+668 KNNVNAYAETLQKVL
-683 NTFYNN
+683 DTFYNN
-689 PETIMQMKK
+689 PQTITEMKK
-698 NAMVKD
+698 NAMIKN
-704 FGWDVEGGSLYK
+704 FGWDVEDGSLYK

>member
-1 VYILGNLVIKVLQVK
+1 M
-16 SNHSIILNAGIFG
+16 NA
-29 KLCYSEGELFFCFSK
+29 
-44 ESDMNDSAVNMD
+44 NAVNFD
-56 AQSLLKP
+56 VQNQLRP
-63 LPKAFNKKKFTIS
+63 LPKAFNKKKFVLS
-76 YGVVNNPV
+76 YNVVNNPI

-98 KNPWPEIDK
+98 KNPWPEIQK
-107 INAWMITAETATFM
+107 INSWMISAETATFM

-134 EAFNAAFGSNGDRLS
+134 EVFNHVFGKNGEQLS
-149 VVTPLYVGDTGKKKA
+149 VVTPMYLGDTKKKKA
-164 SLAGNI
+164 AFEGDV
-170 YLGGE
+170 YTGTE
-175 NKQIQ
+175 NKKIQ
-180 LKKAKVIVV
+180 LKKIRVITV
-189 PFVGDR
+189 PFAADR
-195 QTLNKYKVTVYTGSF
+195 PALHKFKVTVYTGVF
-210 NDTDYIFL
+210 NNTNYIFL
-218 ENERFF
+218 AKDRFF
-224 SINPHKDNPSAQD
+224 SINPHPDNPSAPD
-237 GCYVMNQFGIN
+237 GCYVMNEFGIN

-254 FLSKAVY
+254 FFSKAVY
-261 ELLKEIFDGK
+261 ELLKEIFEGK
-271 LNSIKAPNVIIAND
+271 IKDISRPNVLIAND

-293 LTKYFTNA
+293 LTKYFTKA
-301 QVEALRM
+301 QIEAQRM
-308 TPTLAEKLKTL
+308 SPELAEKMKAL
-319 PIVHIAHHLG
+319 PIVHVAHHLG

-334 YDNTSKILNSL
+334 YDNTSRILNSL

-361 NSNPRAVN
+361 NSNPRATN

-433 KLISPNRNKIE
+433 KLISPNKEKIE
-444 AVNTY
+444 GLNTY
-449 FKDFDFKVF
+449 FQGFDFRVF
-458 DEHMLETKNHNKVEF
+458 DENSLEAKNHNKAEF
-473 IRLISKIASDSDY
+473 IKLISKIAADPDY

-493 IDTYQFED
+493 IDIYKFED
-501 ISKSVKNPAET
+501 ISQSVKNPAET

-528 IAAQAILKLVHE
+528 IAAQAILKLIHE
-540 FDNVEKELPVFVM
+540 FDDFKKELPIFVM

-558 DVNFAVLTGLKDKV
+558 DTNFAILTHLKDKI
-572 SQINPEA
+572 SQINPKA
-579 GKRIFVFCGYRDQF
+579 GERIFVFRGYRDQF

-634 LVDTIDD
+634 LVDTVDD
-641 GINGFRTE
+641 GVNGFRTE

-655 RRVYGSNLTAKRL
+655 RRVYGNNLTAKRL
-668 KNNVNAYAETLSKAL
+668 KNNVNAYAETLQKVL
-683 NTFYNN
+683 DTFYNN
-689 PETIMQMKK
+689 PQTITEMKK
-698 NAMVKD
+698 NAMIKN
-704 FGWDVEGGSLYK
+704 FGWDVEDGSLYK
-716 YYNLLRFGH
+716 YYNLLRFG
-725 L
+725 LL

>member
-1 VYILGNLVIKVLQVK
+1 M
-16 SNHSIILNAGIFG
+16 NA
-29 KLCYSEGELFFCFSK
+29 
-44 ESDMNDSAVNMD
+44 NAVNFD
-56 AQSLLKP
+56 VQNQLRP
-63 LPKAFNKKKFTIS
+63 LPKAFNKKKFVLS
-76 YGVVNNPV
+76 YNVVNNPI

-98 KNPWPEIDK
+98 KNPWPEIQK
-107 INAWMITAETATFM
+107 INSWMISAETATFM

-134 EAFNAAFGSNGDRLS
+134 EVFNHVFGKNGEQLS
-149 VVTPLYVGDTGKKKA
+149 VVTPMYLGDTKKKKA
-164 SLAGNI
+164 AFEGDV
-170 YLGGE
+170 YTGTE
-175 NKQIQ
+175 NKKIQ
-180 LKKAKVIVV
+180 LKKIRVITV
-189 PFVGDR
+189 PFAADR
-195 QTLNKYKVTVYTGSF
+195 PALHKFKVTVYTGVF
-210 NDTDYIFL
+210 NNTNYIFL
-218 ENERFF
+218 ANDRFF
-224 SINPHKDNPSAQD
+224 SINPHPNNPSAQD
-237 GCYVMNQFGIN
+237 GCYVMNEFGIN

-254 FLSKAVY
+254 FFSKAVY
-261 ELLKEIFDGK
+261 ELLKEIFEGK
-271 LNSIKAPNVIIAND
+271 IKDIPRPNVLIAND

-293 LTKYFTNA
+293 LTKYFTKA
-301 QVEALRM
+301 QIEAQRM
-308 TPTLAEKLKTL
+308 SPELAEKMKSL
-319 PIVHIAHHLG
+319 PIVHVAHHLG

-334 YDNTSKILNSL
+334 YDNTSRILNSL

-361 NSNPRAVN
+361 NSNPRATN

-433 KLISPNRNKIE
+433 KLISPNKEKIE
-444 AVNTY
+444 GLNTY
-449 FKDFDFKVF
+449 FQGFDFRVF
-458 DEHMLETKNHNKVEF
+458 DENSLEAKNHNKAEF
-473 IRLISKIASDSDY
+473 IKLISKIAADPDY

-493 IDTYQFED
+493 IDIYKFED
-501 ISKSVKNPAET
+501 ISQSVKNPAET

-528 IAAQAILKLVHE
+528 IAAQAILKLIHE
-540 FDNVEKELPVFVM
+540 FDDFKKELPIFVM

-558 DVNFAVLTGLKDKV
+558 DTNFAILTHLKDKI
-572 SQINPEA
+572 SQINPKA
-579 GKRIFVFCGYRDQF
+579 GERIFVFRGYRDQF

-634 LVDTIDD
+634 LVDTVDD
-641 GINGFRTE
+641 GVNGFRTE

-655 RRVYGSNLTAKRL
+655 RRVYGNNLTAKRL
-668 KNNVNAYAETLSKAL
+668 KNNVNAYAETLQKVL
-683 NTFYNN
+683 DTFYNN
-689 PETIMQMKK
+689 PQTITEMKK
-698 NAMVKD
+698 NAMIKN
-704 FGWDVEGGSLYK
+704 FGWDVEDGSLYK

>member
-1 VYILGNLVIKVLQVK
+1 M
-16 SNHSIILNAGIFG
+16 NA
-29 KLCYSEGELFFCFSK
+29 
-44 ESDMNDSAVNMD
+44 NAVNFD
-56 AQSLLKP
+56 IQNQLKP
-63 LPKAFNKKKFTIS
+63 LSKAFNKKKLALS
-76 YGVVNNPV
+76 YGVVNDPI
-84 LSEIQNLSKKQCLG
+84 LSEIQNLSKKQCMG
-98 KNPWPEIDK
+98 KSAWPEIEK
-107 INAWMITAETATFM
+107 INSWMISAETATFM

-134 EAFNAAFGSNGDRLS
+134 EAFNQVFGKKGDRLS
-149 VVTPLYVGDTGKKKA
+149 VVTPLYLGDTKKKKA
-164 SLAGNI
+164 ALDGTI
-170 YLGGE
+170 YHGAE
-175 NKQIQ
+175 NKQIK
-180 LKKAKVIVV
+180 LKKIKVITV

-195 QTLNKYKVTVYTGSF
+195 HSLNKYKVTVYTGKF
-210 NDTDYIFL
+210 ENTNYIFL
-218 ENERFF
+218 SSDRFF
-224 SINPHKDNPSAQD
+224 SINPHQNNPSAQD
-237 GCYVMNQFGIN
+237 GCYVLNEFGIN

-261 ELLKEIFDGK
+261 VLLKEIFDGK
-271 LNSIKAPNVIIAND
+271 ISEIAAPNVLIAND
-285 WHSGALSG
+285 WHSGALAG

-301 QVEALRM
+301 QLAAQKMSSAL
-308 TPTLAEKLKTL
+308 ADKLKNL
-319 PIVHIAHHLG
+319 PVIHVAHHLG

-345 YENTATL
+345 YETTATL
-352 VFKNAKAIK
+352 VFKNAKSIK

-433 KLISPNRNKIE
+433 KLISPNKDKIE
-444 AVNTY
+444 AINHY
-449 FKDFDFKVF
+449 FKDFNFMVF
-458 DEHMLETKNHNKVEF
+458 DENNLEAKNHNKAEF
-473 IRLISKIASDSDY
+473 IKLISKIAADADY
-486 KKSVIPL
+486 KQQVIPL
-493 IDTYQFED
+493 IDTYKFED

-528 IAAQAILKLVHE
+528 IAAQAILKLIHE
-540 FDNVEKELPVFVM
+540 FENFKKELPIFVM

-558 DVNFAVLTGLKDKV
+558 DTNFAILTGLKDKV

-579 GKRIFVFCGYRDQF
+579 GKRIFVFRGYRDQF

-634 LVDTIDD
+634 LVDTIED
-641 GINGFRTE
+641 GTDGFRTE
-649 VFFTEG
+649 VFFTEK

-668 KNNVNAYAETLSKAL
+668 KNNVNAYAETLQKVL
-683 NTFYNN
+683 DTFYNN
-689 PETIMQMKK
+689 PEIITKMKK

-704 FGWDVEGGSLYK
+704 FGWDVEGGSVYK

>member
-1 VYILGNLVIKVLQVK
+1 M
-16 SNHSIILNAGIFG
+16 NA
-29 KLCYSEGELFFCFSK
+29 
-44 ESDMNDSAVNMD
+44 NAVNFD
-56 AQSLLKP
+56 VQNQLRP
-63 LPKAFNKKKFTIS
+63 LPKAFNKKKFVLS
-76 YGVVNNPV
+76 YNVVNNPI

-98 KNPWPEIDK
+98 KNPWPEIQK
-107 INAWMITAETATFM
+107 INSWMISAETATFM

-134 EAFNAAFGSNGDRLS
+134 EVFNHVFGKNGEQLS
-149 VVTPLYVGDTGKKKA
+149 VVTPMYLGDTKAKKA
-164 SLAGNI
+164 AFEGDV
-170 YLGGE
+170 YTGTE
-175 NKQIQ
+175 NKKIQ
-180 LKKAKVIVV
+180 LKKIRVITV
-189 PFVGDR
+189 PFAADR
-195 QTLNKYKVTVYTGSF
+195 PALHKFKVTVYTGVF
-210 NDTDYIFL
+210 NNTNYIFL
-218 ENERFF
+218 ANDRFF
-224 SINPHKDNPSAQD
+224 SINPHPDNPSAQD
-237 GCYVMNQFGIN
+237 GCYVMNEFGIN

-254 FLSKAVY
+254 FFSKAVY
-261 ELLKEIFDGK
+261 ELLKEIFEGK
-271 LNSIKAPNVIIAND
+271 IKDISRPNVLIAND

-293 LTKYFTNA
+293 LTKYFTKA
-301 QVEALRM
+301 QIEAQRM
-308 TPTLAEKLKTL
+308 SPELAEKMKAL
-319 PIVHIAHHLG
+319 PIVHVAHHLG

-334 YDNTSKILNSL
+334 YDNTSRILNSL

-361 NSNPRAVN
+361 NSNPRATN

-433 KLISPNRNKIE
+433 KLISPNKEKIE
-444 AVNTY
+444 GLNTY
-449 FKDFDFKVF
+449 FQGFDFRVF
-458 DEHMLETKNHNKVEF
+458 DENSLEAKNHNKAEF
-473 IRLISKIASDSDY
+473 IKLISKIAADPDY

-493 IDTYQFED
+493 IDIYKFED
-501 ISKSVKNPAET
+501 ISQSVKNPAET

-528 IAAQAILKLVHE
+528 IAAQAILKLIHE
-540 FDNVEKELPVFVM
+540 FDDFKKELPIFVM

-558 DVNFAVLTGLKDKV
+558 DTNFAILTHLKDKI
-572 SQINPEA
+572 SQINPKA
-579 GKRIFVFCGYRDQF
+579 GERIFVFRGYRDQF

-634 LVDTIDD
+634 LVDTVDD
-641 GINGFRTE
+641 AVNGFRTE
-649 VFFTEG
+649 VVFTEG
-655 RRVYGSNLTAKRL
+655 RRVYGNNLAAKRL
-668 KNNVNAYAETLSKAL
+668 KNNVNAYAETLQKVL
-683 NTFYNN
+683 DTFYNN
-689 PETIMQMKK
+689 PQTITEMKK
-698 NAMVKD
+698 NAMIKN
-704 FGWDVEGGSLYK
+704 FGWDVEDGSLYK

>member
-1 VYILGNLVIKVLQVK
+1 M
-16 SNHSIILNAGIFG
+16 NA
-29 KLCYSEGELFFCFSK
+29 
-44 ESDMNDSAVNMD
+44 NAVNFD
-56 AQSLLKP
+56 VQNQLRP
-63 LPKAFNKKKFTIS
+63 LPKAFNKKKFVLS
-76 YGVVNNPV
+76 YNVVNNPI

-98 KNPWPEIDK
+98 KNPWPEIQK
-107 INAWMITAETATFM
+107 INSWMISAETATFM

-134 EAFNAAFGSNGDRLS
+134 EVFNHVFGKNGEQLS
-149 VVTPLYVGDTGKKKA
+149 VVTPMYLGDTKKKKA
-164 SLAGNI
+164 AFEGDV
-170 YLGGE
+170 YTGTE
-175 NKQIQ
+175 NKKIQ
-180 LKKAKVIVV
+180 LKKIRVITV
-189 PFVGDR
+189 PFAADR
-195 QTLNKYKVTVYTGSF
+195 PALHKFKVTVYTGVF
-210 NDTDYIFL
+210 NNTNYIFL
-218 ENERFF
+218 ANDRFF
-224 SINPHKDNPSAQD
+224 SINPHPNNPSAQD
-237 GCYVMNQFGIN
+237 GCYVMNEFGIN

-254 FLSKAVY
+254 FFSKAVY
-261 ELLKEIFDGK
+261 ELLKEIFEGK
-271 LNSIKAPNVIIAND
+271 IKDISRPNVLIAND

-293 LTKYFTNA
+293 LTKYFTKA
-301 QVEALRM
+301 QIEAQRM
-308 TPTLAEKLKTL
+308 SPELAEKMKSL
-319 PIVHIAHHLG
+319 PIVHVANHLG

-334 YDNTSKILNSL
+334 YDNTSRILNSL

-361 NSNPRAVN
+361 NSNPRATN

-433 KLISPNRNKIE
+433 KLISPNKEKIE
-444 AVNTY
+444 GLNTY
-449 FKDFDFKVF
+449 FQGFDFRVF
-458 DEHMLETKNHNKVEF
+458 DENSLEAKNHNKAEF
-473 IRLISKIASDSDY
+473 IKLISKIAADPDY

-493 IDTYQFED
+493 IDIYKFED
-501 ISKSVKNPAET
+501 ISQSVKNPAET

-528 IAAQAILKLVHE
+528 IAAQAILKLIHE
-540 FDNVEKELPVFVM
+540 FDDFKKELPIFVM

-558 DVNFAVLTGLKDKV
+558 DTNFAILTHLKDKI
-572 SQINPEA
+572 SQINPKA
-579 GKRIFVFCGYRDQF
+579 GERIFVFRGYRDQF

-634 LVDTIDD
+634 LVDTVDD
-641 GINGFRTE
+641 GVNGFRTE

-655 RRVYGSNLTAKRL
+655 RRVYGNNLTAKRL
-668 KNNVNAYAETLSKAL
+668 KNNVNAYAETLQKVL
-683 NTFYNN
+683 DTFYNN
-689 PETIMQMKK
+689 PQTITEMKK
-698 NAMVKD
+698 NAMIKN
-704 FGWDVEGGSLYK
+704 FGWDVEDGSLYK

>member
-1 VYILGNLVIKVLQVK
+1 M
-16 SNHSIILNAGIFG
+16 NA
-29 KLCYSEGELFFCFSK
+29 
-44 ESDMNDSAVNMD
+44 NAVNFD
-56 AQSLLKP
+56 VQNQLRP
-63 LPKAFNKKKFTIS
+63 LPKAFNKKKFVLS
-76 YGVVNNPV
+76 YNVVNNPI

-98 KNPWPEIDK
+98 KNPWPEIQK
-107 INAWMITAETATFM
+107 INSWMISAETATFM

-134 EAFNAAFGSNGDRLS
+134 EVFNHVFGKNGEQLS
-149 VVTPLYVGDTGKKKA
+149 VVTPMYLGDTKKKKA
-164 SLAGNI
+164 AFEGDV
-170 YLGGE
+170 YTGTE
-175 NKQIQ
+175 NKKIQ
-180 LKKAKVIVV
+180 LKKIRVITV
-189 PFVGDR
+189 PFAADR
-195 QTLNKYKVTVYTGSF
+195 PALHKFKVTVYTGVF
-210 NDTDYIFL
+210 NNTNYIFL
-218 ENERFF
+218 ANDRFF
-224 SINPHKDNPSAQD
+224 SINPHPDNPSAQD
-237 GCYVMNQFGIN
+237 GCYVMNEFGIN

-254 FLSKAVY
+254 FFSKAVY
-261 ELLKEIFDGK
+261 ELLKEIFEGK
-271 LNSIKAPNVIIAND
+271 IKDISRPNVLIAND

-293 LTKYFTNA
+293 LTKYFTKA
-301 QVEALRM
+301 QIEAQRM
-308 TPTLAEKLKTL
+308 SPELAEKMKSL
-319 PIVHIAHHLG
+319 PIVHVAHHLG

-334 YDNTSKILNSL
+334 YDNTSRILNSL

-361 NSNPRAVN
+361 NSNPRATN

-433 KLISPNRNKIE
+433 KLISPNKEKIE
-444 AVNTY
+444 GLNTY
-449 FKDFDFKVF
+449 FQGFDFRVF
-458 DEHMLETKNHNKVEF
+458 DENSLEAKNHNKAEF
-473 IRLISKIASDSDY
+473 IKLISKIAAYPDY

-493 IDTYQFED
+493 IDIYKFED
-501 ISKSVKNPAET
+501 ISQSVKNPAET

-528 IAAQAILKLVHE
+528 IAAQAILKLIHE
-540 FDNVEKELPVFVM
+540 FDDFKKELPIFVM

-558 DVNFAVLTGLKDKV
+558 DTNFAILTHLKDKI
-572 SQINPEA
+572 SQINPKA
-579 GKRIFVFCGYRDQF
+579 GERIFVFRGYRDQF

-634 LVDTIDD
+634 LVDTVDD
-641 GINGFRTE
+641 GVNGFRTE

-655 RRVYGSNLTAKRL
+655 RRVYGNNLTAKRL
-668 KNNVNAYAETLSKAL
+668 KNNVNAYAETLQKVL
-683 NTFYNN
+683 DTFYNN
-689 PETIMQMKK
+689 PQTITEMKK
-698 NAMVKD
+698 NAMIKN
-704 FGWDVEGGSLYK
+704 FGWDVEDGSLYK